1 MARKGSQTPRLVQNR
16 KEKIKLESIGEIRNV
31 KAVGVAK
38 PPKKTYSYEM
48 TNKPLAY
55 ILTALITGAVG
66 FGVAKLIGLFV

>member
-1 MARKGSQTPRLVQNR
+1 MGLTRDFQG
-16 KEKIKLESIGEIRNV
+16 EIGER
-31 KAVGVAK
+31 KSGKTGGVDLS
-38 PPKKTYSYEM
+38 PKKTYSYGM

>member
-1 MARKGSQTPRLVQNR
+1 
-16 KEKIKLESIGEIRNV
+16 
-31 KAVGVAK
+31 
-38 PPKKTYSYEM
+38 M

>member
-1 MARKGSQTPRLVQNR
+1 MKTGGLDLS
-16 KEKIKLESIGEIRNV
+16 
-31 KAVGVAK
+31 
-38 PPKKTYSYEM
+38 PKKTYSYGM